1 MKMPKKQMN
10 GKINVLNK
18 LKNRYFRRRLCFIVI
33 FVIILILV
41 IDSSIKFAN
50 KMKIENQRRE
60 YESKIFGELQEK
72 TAQVTEFYTYGTHF
86 QISGTVDSIEKD
98 NFENAKL
105 VLVSDSSEQ
114 EFSISGSIEDN
125 KLVFSS
131 VGNINSGIGLD
142 DLSTGNYYLKL
153 RVKANNST
161 SAKYYTFSNNSTY
174 PNIEYYTATRNG
186 KNNKVNINF
195 SEYETIDN
203 KKLSCLNFKIEE
215 SSLPDDVYDNEKE
228 FNNFKISY
236 KKEIK
241 LGETVKCK
249 YSFLNNTHV
258 ICIKSEDDTK
268 LHSVIEFLEE

>member
-125 KLVFSS
+125 KSS
-131 VGNINSGIGLD
+131 D
-142 DLSTGNYYLKL
+142 
-153 RVKANNST
+153 
-161 SAKYYTFSNNSTY
+161 
-174 PNIEYYTATRNG
+174 
-186 KNNKVNINF
+186 
-195 SEYETIDN
+195 
-203 KKLSCLNFKIEE
+203 
-215 SSLPDDVYDNEKE
+215 
-228 FNNFKISY
+228 IS
-236 KKEIK
+236 KP
-241 LGETVKCK
+241 
-249 YSFLNNTHV
+249 
-258 ICIKSEDDTK
+258 
-268 LHSVIEFLEE
+268 